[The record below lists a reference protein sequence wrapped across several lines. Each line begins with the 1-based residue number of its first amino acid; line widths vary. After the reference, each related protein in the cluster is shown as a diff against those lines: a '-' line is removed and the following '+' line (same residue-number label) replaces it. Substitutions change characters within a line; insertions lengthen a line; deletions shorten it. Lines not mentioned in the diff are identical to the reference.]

1 MTAFNIDTT
10 LQLLSQTRPIFHN
23 EADFQ
28 FAFAWKI
35 QQQYPDFNIR
45 LEYKIMTPIK
55 RYIDVWIRNPNPIAI
70 ELKYKSSLLNTK
82 VDDEIFNLTNHGAA
96 DLGRYDFWKDVQRL
110 EGIVKNHPNAEGYA
124 VMITNDPSYWKSP
137 QNNNTIDSAFK
148 IHEGQQVTGDLS
160 WSSKAGGGTTKSKE
174 APITIKGAYDIHWK
188 KYSNHKNNEFKILC
202 LKIASLSE

>member
-1 MTAFNIDTT
+1 MTAFNIDAT
-10 LQLLSQTRPIFHN
+10 LQLLSQIRPIFHN

-45 LEYKIMTPIK
+45 LEYKIMEPIK

-70 ELKYKSSLLNTK
+70 ELKYKSALLNTQ
-82 VDDEIFNLTNHGAA
+82 VDDEIFNLTNHGAV

-110 EGIVKNHPNAEGYA
+110 EEIVTSHPNTEGYA

-137 QNNNTIDSAFK
+137 QNNNTNDSAFK
-148 IHEGQQVTGDLS
+148 IHEGRQVTGDLS
-160 WSSKAGGGTTKSKE
+160 WSSKAGRGTTECREK
-174 APITIKGAYDIHWK
+174 PLTIKGAYDVHWK

-202 LKIASLSE
+202 LKNCIIV